1 MRRDPLVRGKCEI
14 FKIAVRNSLTMA
26 LSIALV
32 MAALLDAHSHALQG
46 SSLPQSMDK
55 LNRMLKS
62 YQVLELDLDQI
73 SAEAKSEGHISI
85 DIDNVQTELILRLKN
100 LRSSDIQWTE
110 TTATGVVQES
120 LPPISTYEGEIKGEP
135 DSQVRLLVRPDF
147 LIGFIRRGNDWIFV
161 DPLSLYVPGAKRQ
174 QSVAYHEADIRPE
187 YPGVCGTTLLQGI
200 GEDLFGAGERMASK
214 SNVKET
220 TMKRFRVATD
230 ADYEFYQ
237 ANGSS
242 SNSVIEGVL
251 NEVDGIYQSQLNLTL
266 TVGFQH
272 VFTTASQPYT
282 TTNASDLLNQ
292 FTKEWS
298 TNRSNV
304 QRDVA
309 HLYTMKDLDG
319 SVVGIAWLGEV
330 CNSSYGFGLS
340 SGRSFMGKLSAHE
353 IGHNFNALHDDQVN
367 PAAAVCKGSGPI
379 MCSSLQSQGPDEFSQ
394 RSKDD
399 IGTYVA
405 TLTSCLTSMTTT
417 SVTTAAATGVTSFSA
432 NLNATVDP
440 NGISTS
446 VRFQWG
452 TTAAYGNLTPNQSAG
467 SGNSDVP
474 IAASMTG
481 LAANTTYH
489 YRAVANN
496 SAGTFN
502 GNDMVFTTAGIISTP
517 RVTSIPASGVTSG
530 GAVLNGT
537 VNPNGVIATAFFQW
551 GTTTGYGNTTPSQS
565 AGSGTSN
572 VALTAALAALSPNS
586 SYHYRMV
593 ATNSAGPDYGNDVA
607 FVTKP
612 LGSGTRLLLLD
623 GSVKPSS
630 TAGNGGSVQAGYAIV
645 ESNSGGMPYGTAV
658 FSLSKNGIV
667 VSEAGVPASPPTTG
681 ARIFIESR
689 ANVAGKSDHE
699 NSGTININTGFAMV
713 NQGDGTATITFRL
726 RDSAGNNLALG
737 QGTLAPNAHVA
748 KFIDELHQMAPGFVL
763 PSNFAGSPGLGS
775 LEITSDQPL
784 SIVALR
790 LVENQRGD
798 TLLTTTPLA
807 DLQRAAGIGPLYFPQ
822 MADGGGYQTSLI
834 LLNSSS
840 VLETGT
846 IRILDNS
853 GAPLAV
859 HRVGDSSGAASEFH
873 YNIPPA
879 GFYSVQTD
887 GAPGEVKTGSV
898 QVTPDAGSPAPVG
911 AGVFS
916 FTADG
921 MRVTESGIPSTTPT
935 THARV
940 YVDLSGGHNTGLAIA
955 APDGRPL
962 HLTLSAFQSDGVTHA
977 GSGSLDLSGNGHGA
991 SFANE
996 FIQSLPD
1003 GFTGV
1008 LDISAP
1014 SPFVA
1019 LTLRSLKNA
1028 RGDFLI
1034 TTFPVADFN
1043 QPAPAPV
1050 VFPQIVDGGDY
1061 RTQFIL
1067 LNTSG
1072 TTSDTTLTL
1081 FGDNGGMFSL
1091 GKK

>member
-1 MRRDPLVRGKCEI
+1 
-14 FKIAVRNSLTMA
+14 MA

-32 MAALLDAHSHALQG
+32 LAALLDAHSHVLNA
-46 SSLPQSMDK
+46 SSIPQSFDK

-73 SAEAKSEGHISI
+73 SAEAKSTGRISI
-85 DIDNVQTELILRLKN
+85 EIDNIRTELVLRLKN

-120 LPPISTYEGEIKGEP
+120 LPPVSTYDGEVEGEP
-135 DSQVRLLVRPDF
+135 DSQVRLLVRPEL
-147 LIGFIRRGNDWIFV
+147 LIGFIRRGNDWIFI

-187 YPGVCGTTLLQGI
+187 YPGVCGTTLLQDI
-200 GEDLFGAGERMASK
+200 GEDLFGARGGMVSK
-214 SNVKET
+214 SDVKEAT
-220 TMKRFRVATD
+220 LTRFRIATD

-237 ANGSS
+237 TNGSS

-266 TVGFQH
+266 TVGFQN
-272 VFTTASQPYT
+272 VFTTPAQPYT
-282 TTNASDLLNQ
+282 QTDPGQLLNQ
-292 FTKEWS
+292 FRQEWVAH
-298 TNRSNV
+298 RAGV

-309 HLYTMKDLDG
+309 HLYSGKDLNG
-319 SVVGIAWLGEV
+319 NVVGIAWLGAV
-330 CNSSYGFGLS
+330 CNSSYGFGLT
-340 SGRSFMGKLSAHE
+340 SGSSFMGKLSAHE
-353 IGHNFNALHDDQVN
+353 IGHNFNAKHDDSFTP
-367 PAAAVCKGSGPI
+367 PAATCTGSGPI
-379 MCSSLQSQGPDEFSQ
+379 MCSSIQINGPDEFSQ
-394 RSKDD
+394 QSKSD
-399 IGTYVA
+399 IGSYVTTA
-405 TLTSCLTSMTTT
+405 SCLTSMTTT
-417 SVTTAAATGVTSFSA
+417 SVTTTAATGVTSFSA
-432 NLNATVDP
+432 NLNATVNP
-440 NGISTS
+440 NGLSTS
-446 VRFQWG
+446 ARFQWG
-452 TTAAYGNLTPNQSAG
+452 TTVAYGSVTPNQPAG
-467 SGNSDVP
+467 SGSSNIP
-474 IAASMTG
+474 MTANLTG
-481 LAANTTYH
+481 LAANTVYH
-489 YRAVANN
+489 YQVVASN
-496 SAGTFN
+496 SAGTFK
-502 GNDMVFTTAGIISTP
+502 GNDMVFMTAGIISTP

-530 GAVLNGT
+530 AAVLNGT

-565 AGSGTSN
+565 AGSGTSY
-572 VALTAALAALSPNS
+572 VTLTASLAALSPNT
-586 SYHYRMV
+586 SYHYRTG
-593 ATNSAGPDYGNDVA
+593 ATNSAGTDYGNDVA

-612 LGSGTRLLLLD
+612 LGSGTRLLLSN

-630 TAGNGGSVQAGYAIV
+630 TAGNGGSVQAGYATV

-699 NSGTININTGFAMV
+699 NSGAININTGFAMV
-713 NQGDGTATITFRL
+713 NQGNGTATITFRL

-737 QGTLAPNAHVA
+737 QSTLAPNAHVA

-763 PSNFAGSPGLGS
+763 PSNFAGATGFGS

-807 DLQRAAGIGPLYFPQ
+807 DLLRAAGIGPLYFPQ

-859 HRVGDSSGAASEFH
+859 HREGDSSGAASEFH
-873 YNIPPA
+873 YSIPPA
-879 GFYSVQTD
+879 GFYSMQTD

-898 QVTPDAGSPAPVG
+898 QVIPDAGSPAPVG

-916 FTADG
+916 YTADG
-921 MRVTESGIPSTTPT
+921 MRVTESGIPSTAPT

-962 HLTLSAFQSDGVTHA
+962 HLTLSAFQGDGVTHA
-977 GSGSLDLSGNGHGA
+977 GNGSLDLSGNGHGA

-1043 QPAPAPV
+1043 QAAPAPV

-1081 FGDNGGMFSL
+1081 FGNNGGMFSL